1 MKEAE
6 FKSKLSELKES
17 YVRNVKSLER
27 EFAFSNQS
35 HNINEKISNNI
46 GTVIV
51 VDTVKYGTKFGGKF
65 PECAYQGYVL
75 TKEGNPRKDKQRDT
89 IFQSEIV

>member
-1 MKEAE
+1 MKETE
-6 FKSKLSELKES
+6 FKHKLKEIRES
-17 YVRNVKSLER
+17 HVREIKLLER

-35 HNINEKISNNI
+35 HNINDTISNDRETTI
-46 GTVIV
+46 VI
-51 VDTVKYGTKFGGKF
+51 DTVKYGTKFGGKF

-75 TKEGNPRKDKQRDT
+75 TKKGKPRKDKQRDT